1 MATQK
6 TENPQSVGITTFQ
19 GFTYFI
25 YIIGSCVRLKLNS
38 VISTI
43 MSSSNPLN
51 SPIFIKNGVKVE
63 SKLKCFKMIL
73 LFF

>member
-6 TENPQSVGITTFQ
+6 TVNPQSVGITTFQ

-25 YIIGSCVRLKLNS
+25 YIIGSCVCLNLNR

-51 SPIFIKNGVKVE
+51 SLFLIE
-63 SKLKCFKMIL
+63 SGT
-73 LFF
+73 